1 MRQVQVRGCLPAVLT
16 LVLLGG
22 LVALVVFASL
32 AVALPVA
39 GALLVLGLA
48 RSLWYRLTGRTPP
61 SAFRVATIR
70 TVRIDPGW
78 TGAGPPG
85 TSGDE
90 GPVVDALP
98 RAPRTDRS
106 GDGEAGGAEP
116 GRLPGSTGPGGAGG
130 PSR

>member
-16 LVLLGG
+16 LALLGG
-22 LVALVVFASL
+22 LVALVIFASL

-61 SAFRVATIR
+61 SPFRVATMR
-70 TVRIDPGW
+70 SVRIDPAW
-78 TGAGPPG
+78 TGAGPAGP
-85 TSGDE
+85 SDDE

-98 RAPRTDRS
+98 RTPADRP
-106 GDGEAGGAEP
+106 GEAEAGGAEP
-116 GRLPGSTGPGGAGG
+116 GRLPGSTGPGGPGG
-130 PSR
+130 PDR

>member
-1 MRQVQVRGCLPAVLT
+1 M

-22 LVALVVFASL
+22 LVALVAFASL

-61 SAFRVATIR
+61 SPFRAATFR
-70 TVRIDPGW
+70 TIRIDPDW

-85 TSGDE
+85 PAGDE

-98 RAPRTDRS
+98 RTPRADRP
-106 GDGEAGGAEP
+106 GQAEAGGAEP
-116 GRLPGSTGPGGAGG
+116 GRLPGSTDPGGPGGPA
-130 PSR
+130 R